1 MDSDQHIET
10 ENDEKQQQLSYRY
23 ENPKENEYKPKQYN
37 SIEVS
42 ESGGDIMKKINEA
55 ADNLESIIDKND
67 LKIFSKY
74 EDLNEEQLK
83 KLLEEKSENLIKL
96 NKQKDDSKIKL
107 SNLLKELNKTIT
119 DNTEILYKEKPE
131 PEIIYNLQKEIE
143 NKKKELKVVKN
154 MNHSCKCQYN
164 AINNKLNK
172 KNNKNNDNNGETQ
185 ISNLKNENKKL
196 QIDIRRYKDESITK
210 KKDVKNIVDNK
221 IFPNMMKI
229 KAEEIR
235 NLTNSKHKYYTKI
248 KDCMKSL
255 DNVIKEIYHLEDI
268 SNQKFKEEGDE
279 NLNNKINFWINLIK
293 SDLSGTQDEII
304 SKIEKKESKFLN
316 ELKKTDFNNNKVKS
330 SSFDENIKENNN
342 NVVKSSNLNFSQRK
356 NKISNLNNI
365 NLKNSHKGIFGKF
378 NYLKQKPNSS
388 INKYKL
394 SSINLSSEEIKINN
408 YKSTC
413 NNIDIDNII
422 QKDYEDTTDS
432 EYRELLD
439 KKSQYLETNM
449 RLEKNIKEIERT
461 KKTKL
466 LNISYTVQE
475 NEQKLKE
482 LKAQNDLLEQ
492 EIVNLQNLYQLTIDK
507 ERLKQEIKEK
517 EKKKIIEENNKKK
530 ENLVGDKSK
539 MDNSNTENIILNELK
554 ESNDSLKK
562 SKKNEEKKKM
572 NKNKNKSGY
581 ADDFLPNE
589 NVIESREERLQKIKK
604 KYLDENLNEEINENN
619 NEENNL
625 DIVNN
630 ENENQND
637 KNEIG
642 NI

>member
-131 PEIIYNLQKEIE
+131 PETIYNLQKEIE

-530 ENLVGDKSK
+530 ENLVGDKSNV
-539 MDNSNTENIILNELK
+539 DNSNTENIILNELK

-562 SKKNEEKKKM
+562 NKKNEEKKKM

>member
-131 PEIIYNLQKEIE
+131 PETIYNLQKEIE

-172 KNNKNNDNNGETQ
+172 KNNKNNDNNSETQ

-530 ENLVGDKSK
+530 ENLVGDKSNV
-539 MDNSNTENIILNELK
+539 DNSNTENIILNELK

-562 SKKNEEKKKM
+562 IKKNEEKKKM

-619 NEENNL
+619 NEENNQ

>member
-131 PEIIYNLQKEIE
+131 PETIYNLQKEIE

-562 SKKNEEKKKM
+562 IKKNEEKKKM

-619 NEENNL
+619 NEENNQ

>member
-131 PEIIYNLQKEIE
+131 PETIYNLQKEIE

-172 KNNKNNDNNGETQ
+172 KNNKNNDNNSETQ

-530 ENLVGDKSK
+530 ENLVGDKSNV
-539 MDNSNTENIILNELK
+539 DNSNTENIILNELK

-562 SKKNEEKKKM
+562 IKKNEEKKK
-572 NKNKNKSGY
+572 
-581 ADDFLPNE
+581 
-589 NVIESREERLQKIKK
+589 
-604 KYLDENLNEEINENN
+604 
-619 NEENNL
+619 
-625 DIVNN
+625 
-630 ENENQND
+630 
-637 KNEIG
+637 
-642 NI
+642 

>member
-131 PEIIYNLQKEIE
+131 PETIYNLQKEIE

-172 KNNKNNDNNGETQ
+172 KNNKNNDNNSETQ

-210 KKDVKNIVDNK
+210 KKDVKNLVDNK

-562 SKKNEEKKKM
+562 NKKNEEKKKM

-619 NEENNL
+619 NEENNQ

-637 KNEIG
+637 KNEIE

>member
-131 PEIIYNLQKEIE
+131 PETIYNLQKEIE

-530 ENLVGDKSK
+530 ENLVGDKSNV
-539 MDNSNTENIILNELK
+539 DNSNTENIILNELK

-630 ENENQND
+630 ENQNQND

>member
-1 MDSDQHIET
+1 MSIAQNI
-10 ENDEKQQQLSYRY
+10 KRIIAQLP
-23 ENPKENEYKPKQYN
+23 EG
-37 SIEVS
+37 V
-42 ESGGDIMKKINEA
+42 
-55 ADNLESIIDKND
+55 
-67 LKIFSKY
+67 
-74 EDLNEEQLK
+74 
-83 KLLEEKSENLIKL
+83 KL
-96 NKQKDDSKIKL
+96 
-107 SNLLKELNKTIT
+107 
-119 DNTEILYKEKPE
+119 
-131 PEIIYNLQKEIE
+131 
-143 NKKKELKVVKN
+143 VAV
-154 MNHSCKCQYN
+154 
-164 AINNKLNK
+164 
-172 KNNKNNDNNGETQ
+172 
-185 ISNLKNENKKL
+185 
-196 QIDIRRYKDESITK
+196 
-210 KKDVKNIVDNK
+210 
-221 IFPNMMKI
+221 
-229 KAEEIR
+229 
-235 NLTNSKHKYYTKI
+235 
-248 KDCMKSL
+248 
-255 DNVIKEIYHLEDI
+255 
-268 SNQKFKEEGDE
+268 
-279 NLNNKINFWINLIK
+279 
-293 SDLSGTQDEII
+293 
-304 SKIEKKESKFLN
+304 SKFHPVERLMEAYEAGQRVFGEN
-316 ELKKTDFNNNKVKS
+316 RAQELAAKAPQLPTDIKWHF

-630 ENENQND
+630 ENQNQND

>member
-10 ENDEKQQQLSYRY
+10 ETDEKQQQLSYRY

-131 PEIIYNLQKEIE
+131 PETIYNLQKEIE

-279 NLNNKINFWINLIK
+279 NLNNKVNFWINLIK

-330 SSFDENIKENNN
+330 SSFEENIKENNN

-408 YKSTC
+408 YKNTC

-461 KKTKL
+461 KKNKL

-554 ESNDSLKK
+554 ESNESLKK
-562 SKKNEEKKKM
+562 NKKNVEKKKM

-581 ADDFLPNE
+581 ADDFIPDE

-630 ENENQND
+630 GNQNQND

>member
-131 PEIIYNLQKEIE
+131 PETIYNLQKEIE

-630 ENENQND
+630 ENQNQND

>member
-42 ESGGDIMKKINEA
+42 ESGGDIMTKINEA

-131 PEIIYNLQKEIE
+131 PETIYNLQKEIE

-172 KNNKNNDNNGETQ
+172 KNNKNNDNNSETQ

-530 ENLVGDKSK
+530 ENLVGDKSNV
-539 MDNSNTENIILNELK
+539 DNSNTENIILNELK

-562 SKKNEEKKKM
+562 IKKNEEKKKM

-619 NEENNL
+619 NEENNQ